1 MVRFF
6 SHRICENMDSII
18 EMLHNVPGFDS
29 HGLGLVVTLITANMS
44 SLKFT
49 GSKLESL
56 DALEKIVPYVQDETI
71 LDRMLP
77 YIVSCC
83 FSVTFLTANSR

>member
-1 MVRFF
+1 MYPSLSF
-6 SHRICENMDSII
+6 RICENMDSIV

-49 GSKLESL
+49 GSKLE
-56 DALEKIVPYVQDETI
+56 ALVALVKILPFVQDETI
-71 LDRMLP
+71 LDRILP
-77 YIVSCC
+77 YIVSL
-83 FSVTFLTANSR
+83 FLS